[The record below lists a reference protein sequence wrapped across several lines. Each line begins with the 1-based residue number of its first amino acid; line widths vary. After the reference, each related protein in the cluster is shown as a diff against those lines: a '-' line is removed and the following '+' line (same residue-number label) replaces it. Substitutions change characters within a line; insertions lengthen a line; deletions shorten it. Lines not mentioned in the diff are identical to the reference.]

1 MTNRTAKYGV
11 SQDVYRGRRRVV
23 AAVLAAS
30 LSVVACT
37 SNSGSTVPTTTTTN
51 GRGTNGTGATS
62 TGSTVPTTTPDGK
75 GRPNPTGA
83 QSVSRLRLSAG
94 HSTAVAAR
102 PVAQVVGTPLD
113 EAGVLAVESRLPA
126 WTVQQTLTTPFNWPT
141 ESKPVPVA
149 GNPVTVPFP
158 PTTEAAPPAVTT
170 GALHVLRYQPEGAVA
185 IAPFASITFDQPMVP
200 VETLGQLAGADVPA
214 TITPSIP
221 GHWQW
226 IGTSTLRFDASSDVV
241 DRLPM
246 ATNFTVDV
254 PAGTTSA
261 TGGVLADAVSF
272 QFSTPAVTVQ
282 SFGPTGQGLTL
293 TPTFVATFDQ
303 RIVPQAVLDTVVVRA
318 ADEKQPVRLVTAV
331 ELAADGH
338 LRASVSGLPD
348 GRWVAFAPVVALA
361 ADAAIDVQIGPGTPS
376 EEGPSVTAT
385 AVHYTGHT
393 YAPLMV
399 VDVVCSYA
407 PNCPPGS
414 GVAIDFD
421 NQIDATAFD
430 PSTIQIEPPIPGAMI
445 GVYGST
451 IDIQGS
457 TKARRPYTITI
468 PAGLRDIY
476 GQKLAAS
483 ETRSVQIG
491 EAAPVLQQFSQPFT
505 TLDPLS
511 THRSL
516 SVVTVNHHDFRMRV
530 FSVTP
535 KDWPAYVLYVQQLF
549 GGSQS
554 SDAPAP
560 PPWTI
565 VDDRT
570 VTVDNRPDESVETSV
585 DLDRYFPGRF
595 GHVVVIVEPSEQYGI
610 DDPVRWMNRPTITW
624 AQSTDIGLD
633 ALTDTGN
640 LHAWTTQLSTGAPLP
655 GVAVSFIDGS
665 AVASTTDVDGLAI
678 LGLGDTPVS
687 ALLATKGDDV
697 ALLPDGFYGGSWQRQ
712 VVGDQVSWY
721 AFDDRQTYKPGET
734 VSIKGWVR
742 RLNSSTDSQLRLPAN
757 GTTVAFTATD
767 SQGVSIGTGTAAVD
781 ALGGFDFTFVVPVD
795 ANLGYSSV
803 QLVLGGAE
811 GISGSFQH
819 SFQIQQFRRPDF
831 QVGARSESVGPYVEG
846 DPLTVAV
853 DATYYAGGPLGAAPV
868 DWKVSTAAASYAP
881 PGWENYTF
889 GVWTPWWIT
898 DTANGNRGNGGN
910 SADGGATFDRPTLQ
924 PPCCAHGGGSEPTIT
939 QFSGVTDAGGSHYLQ
954 VDVGGIDDPRLA
966 GLPVTVTAQATVTDV
981 NRQAIASTTSLLVH
995 PAADYVGL
1003 RGDRTFVD
1011 QGAPLDIEAIVTD
1024 IDGKAVPGRM
1034 LVVTAT
1040 RTASVFENGAYA
1052 TNQVDPQTCNVTS
1065 GTDPIMCSFT
1075 TGTGGEYTISS
1086 NVVDDSG
1093 RSSRS
1098 QLTRWVSGRVVT
1110 PTPNVEQQ
1118 TLTVVPDHQKYAP
1131 GDTAQLLVQ
1140 SPFATG
1146 DGLLTLSR
1154 GAIVA
1159 TKRFDVV
1166 DGSAIVPVTITDAD
1180 IPNVDVSIEVV
1191 GTTPRAADDGTPLPN
1206 APLRPAF
1213 AAGGLMLSISTASR
1227 ALDVTVVPRSK
1238 TVAPGTSTAV
1248 DVTVNDPSGAPVAG
1262 GQLAVVV
1269 VDEAVLALSGYT
1281 LDDPLSTFYGQLP
1294 SYLATQYGR
1303 SSIVLANPA
1312 VAASG
1317 QSQQTP
1323 ATTAGSTAAGAEAS
1337 ATTTVPSGDQKTSA
1351 ADSAIPAS
1359 APNANGG
1366 ATGPG
1371 GATTPV
1377 AVRTNFDALAV
1388 FEPSVTTDSAGHAT
1402 IDVPLPDNLTRYRVM
1417 VVAVAGPNMFG
1428 SAQSNITARL
1438 PLMVRPSAPR
1448 FLDFGDTF
1456 ELPVVLQNQT
1466 AVDMTVDV
1474 VIQGDNLVITGDVGK
1489 EVTVPAND
1497 RVEVR
1502 FPAAAAQAGTA
1513 RFRVAAASGEASDA
1527 ATVEL
1532 PVYTPATAEAFATYG
1547 VIDNGATAQP
1557 LVAPTGVFSQF
1568 GGLDVTTS
1576 STSLQALTDAVL
1588 YISQYPYDS
1597 SDAMASQIIAISS
1610 LRDVLAAF
1618 QAPGLPSK
1626 ATLDQTVA
1634 DDVDKL
1640 VALQNSDGGF
1650 AYWEHGRPSDPF
1662 NSVEATHALVVAKT
1676 AGASVPDS
1684 AIRSASNYLANIE
1697 QHIPVEYGQQAR
1709 DSLSAYALNVR
1720 MLAGDRDPTKAKAL
1734 FDDRGETLPLDA
1746 IAWLWPVIDDKKAS
1760 AGLERIIQNRAVD
1773 TAGAVTF
1780 TTAVTDDD
1788 YVTLRSDRRTD
1799 GLILDA
1805 LIAIR
1810 PKSDLIPK
1818 IVTGLL
1824 AAQSQGRWDNIQENS
1839 FILLAMK
1846 HYFDAFESQTP
1857 EFVARVWLGDRFA
1870 GEHSFSGRSVD
1881 RADLRIPTA
1890 DLMTSG
1896 AGNLTI
1902 SKEGTGRLYYRI
1914 GLRTAPLNLH
1924 LQPLDRG
1931 FVVAR
1936 TYEGV
1941 DDPTAATRGA
1951 DGTWHIAAG
1960 ARVRVRLTMV
1970 AQSQRTHVALID
1982 PLPAG
1987 LEILNPELATTS
1999 DVPPDPQT
2007 NDGSAVIDR
2016 RGWYPTWFDHQN
2028 LRDDR
2033 AEAFTNVL
2041 AAGAYE
2047 YTYVA
2052 TATTPGTFV
2061 APPPRAEE
2069 MYAPETFGRGSSDTV
2084 IVGG

>member
-11 SQDVYRGRRRVV
+11 SQDAYRRRRSAV

-30 LSVVACT
+30 LIVVACT
-37 SNSGSTVPTTTTTN
+37 SNSGSTVPTKT
-51 GRGTNGTGATS
+51 TNGTGTS
-62 TGSTVPTTTPDGK
+62 TVLTSSTVPTTQPAGK
-75 GRPNPTGA
+75 GGTNPNGV
-83 QSVSRLRLSAG
+83 QLVSRLRLSAG
-94 HSTAVAAR
+94 HSTAAAAR

-113 EAGVLAVESRLPA
+113 EAGVQAVESRLPA
-126 WTVQQTLTTPFNWPT
+126 WVIQQTLTTPFNWPT

-158 PTTEAAPPAVTT
+158 PTTDAAPPAITT

-185 IAPFASITFDQPMVP
+185 IAPFVSITFDQPMVP

-226 IGTSTLRFDASSDVV
+226 IGTSTLRFDATSDVV

-254 PAGTTSA
+254 PAGTRSA

-272 QFSTPAVTVQ
+272 TFSTPTVSLQ
-282 SFGPTGQGLTL
+282 SFGPTGESLTL

-303 RIVPQAVLDTVVVRA
+303 RIVPQAVLDTVVVK
-318 ADEKQPVRLVTAV
+318 ADDQQQPVRLVTAV
-331 ELAADGH
+331 ELAADDH
-338 LRASVSGLPD
+338 LRESVSGLPD
-348 GRWVAFAPVVALA
+348 GRWVAFTPVAALS

-376 EEGPSVTAT
+376 AEGPAVTAA

-393 YAPLMV
+393 YAPLRV

-414 GVAIDFD
+414 GIVIDFD

-430 PSTIQIEPPIPGAMI
+430 PSTIQIEPPIPGAVI
-445 GVYGST
+445 GVSGTT
-451 IDIQGS
+451 IDIQGA
-457 TKARRPYTITI
+457 TTARTAYTITV
-468 PAGLRDIY
+468 PAGIRDIY

-491 EAAPVLQQFSQPFT
+491 EAAQVLQQFSQPFT

-511 THRSL
+511 AHRSL
-516 SVVTVNHHDFRMRV
+516 SVVTVNHHDFRLRV

-535 KDWPAYVLYVQQLF
+535 QDWPAYVLYVQKLF
-549 GGSQS
+549 GGSQN

-560 PPWTI
+560 PPWTT

-570 VTVDNRPDESVETSV
+570 VAVDNHPDQSVETSI
-585 DLDRYFPGRF
+585 DLDQYFHGGF
-595 GHVVVIVEPSEQYGI
+595 GHVVVIVEPTEQYGV

-640 LHAWTTQLSTGAPLP
+640 LHAWTTQLSTGTPLP
-655 GVAVSFIDGS
+655 GVAVSFIEGSGS
-665 AVASTTDVDGLAI
+665 ATTDADGLAT
-678 LGLGDTPVS
+678 LGLGDAPV
-687 ALLATKGDDV
+687 AAMIATKGDDV
-697 ALLPDGFYGGSWQRQ
+697 ALLPDGFYGGSWRRQ
-712 VVGDQVSWY
+712 GVADQVSWY

-742 RLNSSTDSQLRLPAN
+742 RLTSSTDSQLRLPAN
-757 GTTVAFTATD
+757 GTTVGFTATD
-767 SQGVSIGTGTAAVD
+767 SQGASIATGTATVD
-781 ALGGFDFTFVVPVD
+781 ALGGFDFTFVVPAD

-803 QLVLGGAE
+803 QLVLGGSENIA
-811 GISGSFQH
+811 GSFQH
-819 SFQIQQFRRPDF
+819 SFRIQQFRRPDF

-846 DPLTVAV
+846 TPLTVAV

-868 DWKVSTAAASYAP
+868 DWKVSTAAASYSP
-881 PGWENYTF
+881 PGWDNYTF
-889 GVWTPWWIT
+889 GVWTPWWIA
-898 DTANGNRGNGGN
+898 DNASGPRANN
-910 SADGGATFDRPTLQ
+910 GATYDRPTLQ
-924 PPCCAHGGGSEPTIT
+924 PPCCANGGGSEPTTT

-954 VDVGGIDDPRLA
+954 VDVGAIDDPKLA
-966 GLPVTVTAQATVTDV
+966 GLPVAVTAQATVTDV
-981 NRQAIASTTSLLVH
+981 NRQSIGSTTSLLVH

-1003 RGDRTFVD
+1003 RGDRTFVK
-1011 QGAPLDIEAIVTD
+1011 QGDPLDIEAIVTD
-1024 IDGKAVPGRM
+1024 IEGKAVPGRT

-1040 RTASVFENGAYA
+1040 RSTSVFEKGAYT
-1052 TNQVDPQTCNVTS
+1052 TNEVDPQTCNVTS
-1065 GTDPIMCSFT
+1065 GTVPVTCSFT

-1098 QLTRWVSGRVVT
+1098 QLTRWVSGQVVT
-1110 PTPNVEQQ
+1110 PTRNVEQQ
-1118 TLTVVPDHQKYAP
+1118 VLTVVPDHQKYAP
-1131 GDTAQLLVQ
+1131 GDTARLLVQ

-1146 DGLLTLSR
+1146 DGLITLSR
-1154 GAIVA
+1154 GGIVS
-1159 TKRFDVV
+1159 TTRFDVV

-1180 IPNVDVSIEVV
+1180 IPNIDVSIEVV
-1191 GTTPRAADDGTPLPN
+1191 GTARRAADDGTPLPN

-1213 AAGGLMLSISTASR
+1213 AVGGLTLSISTASR
-1227 ALDVTVVPRSK
+1227 ALDVTVVPRSA
-1238 TVAPGTSTAV
+1238 TVTPGTSTAV
-1248 DVTVNDPSGAPVAG
+1248 DVTVKDPSGAPVAG

-1294 SYLATQYGR
+1294 SYLAAQYGR

-1312 VAASG
+1312 AVAPG
-1317 QSQQTP
+1317 QSQQTS
-1323 ATTAGSTAAGAEAS
+1323 ATTAASTATAADGA
-1337 ATTTVPSGDQKTSA
+1337 ATTTAPTGDQKTSA
-1351 ADSAIPAS
+1351 ANSAIPAS
-1359 APNANGG
+1359 APSVNGAAAG
-1366 ATGPG
+1366 AGA
-1371 GATTPV
+1371 ATTPV

-1388 FEPSVTTDSAGHAT
+1388 FEPSVTTDAAGHAT

-1417 VVAVAGPNMFG
+1417 VVAVAGPDMFG

-1456 ELPVVLQNQT
+1456 ELPVVVQNQT
-1466 AVDMTVDV
+1466 DVDMTVDV

-1489 EVTVPAND
+1489 KVTVPAND
-1497 RVEVR
+1497 RIEVR

-1513 RFRVAAASGEASDA
+1513 RFRVAAVSGEASDA

-1547 VIDNGATAQP
+1547 VIDEGATAQP

-1618 QAPGLPSK
+1618 RAPGLPSK

-1650 AYWEHGRPSDPF
+1650 PYWEHGRTSDPF
-1662 NSVEATHALVVAKT
+1662 NSIEATHALVVAKT

-1720 MLAGDRDPTKAKAL
+1720 MLAGDRDPTKAQAL
-1734 FDDRGETLPLDA
+1734 FDDRGEALPLDA
-1746 IAWLWPVIDDKKAS
+1746 VAWLWPVIDDKNTS
-1760 AGLERIIQNRAVD
+1760 ADIERIIQNKAVD

-1780 TTAVTDDD
+1780 TTAVTDND

-1881 RADLRIPTA
+1881 RADLQIPTA

-1896 AGNLTI
+1896 AGSLTI

-1924 LQPLDRG
+1924 LQSLDRG
-1931 FVVAR
+1931 FVVVR

-1941 DDPTAATRGA
+1941 DDPTAVTRGA

-1970 AQSQRTHVALID
+1970 AESQRTHVALID

-1987 LEILNPELATTS
+1987 LEILNPDLATTGAVS
-1999 DVPPDPQT
+1999 PDPRAG
-2007 NDGSAVIDR
+2007 DGSAVFDT

-2069 MYAPETFGRGSSDTV
+2069 MYAPETFGRGASDTV
-2084 IVGG
+2084 IVGS